1 MDILKDKSNQQ
12 LAETAL
18 AEIAK
23 SKNEIQSAES
33 DIRKA
38 KNRLSFLIV
47 LANEMINRKED

>member
-23 SKNEIQSAES
+23 SKNEIQSAEA

>member
-1 MDILKDKSNQQ
+1 MDILKNKTNNE
-12 LAETAL
+12 LAKTAL

-23 SKNEIQSAES
+23 SKNEIQSAEA
-33 DIRKA
+33 DIKKA